1 MNTIIRASLLASLT
15 ILGGCATEG
24 PATNGDSVRAMIAG
38 QTVPPQPRVERGM
51 DARAAVSAY
60 VNYQGS
66 YATPTAQG
74 DGGAF
79 GGT

>member
-1 MNTIIRASLLASLT
+1 MKTIIRASLLASLA
-15 ILGGCATEG
+15 ILAGCATEG
-24 PATNGDSVRAMIAG
+24 PATNGDSVRAMIAS
-38 QTVPPQPRVERGM
+38 QSVPPQARVERGS

-79 GGT
+79 GGK

>member
-1 MNTIIRASLLASLT
+1 MKTILCASLLATVT
-15 ILGGCATEG
+15 ILAGCATEG
-24 PATNGDSVRAMIAG
+24 PATNGDSVRAMIAS
-38 QTVPPQPRVERGM
+38 QAVPPQPRVERGS

-60 VNYQGS
+60 ANYQNS

-79 GGT
+79 GK

>member
-1 MNTIIRASLLASLT
+1 MRTIICASLLASLT

-24 PATNGDSVRAMIAG
+24 PSTNGDSVRAMIAS
-38 QTVPPQPRVERGM
+38 QTVPPQPRIERGM

-60 VNYQGS
+60 RNYQGS

-79 GGT
+79 GGK

>member
-1 MNTIIRASLLASLT
+1 MKTILRASPLASLLFLAACAS
-15 ILGGCATEG
+15 EG
-24 PATNGDSVRAMIAG
+24 PATNGDSVRAMLAS
-38 QTVPPQPRVERGM
+38 QTVPPQARVERGS

-60 VNYQGS
+60 GNYQGS

-79 GGT
+79 GGK